1 MADLQLRASHRRT
14 THCRKHASARF
25 RPLVAADHR
34 PDRCFCTSAAINY
47 DRTTTPASDG
57 SIDSYYD
64 PATGQFISSDPLV
77 NITGQPYAYVG
88 DDPVNNV
95 DPSGLFCWGLC
106 SISNAWNDTGGK
118 VVHYVAKH
126 KAAIAE
132 IAVGTAVAAGV
143 VAATV
148 ATGGLADAVAI
159 GAAGAA
165 SEVAEATAGGA
176 AVGLFGLTFPLDA
189 TLALAP
195 VGLVGIGGLG
205 LIGYRIYSL
214 FPSGSHGGPPAC
226 R

>member
-1 MADLQLRASHRRT
+1 LVDL
-14 THCRKHASARF
+14 
-25 RPLVAADHR
+25 
-34 PDRCFCTSAAINY
+34 
-47 DRTTTPASDG
+47 
-57 SIDSYYD
+57 
-64 PATGQFISSDPLV
+64 
-77 NITGQPYAYVG
+77 TGQPYGYVA

-106 SISNAWNDTGGK
+106 SVSNAWNDTGGK

-132 IAVGTAVAAGV
+132 IAIGTVAVVGV

-176 AVGLFGLTFPLDA
+176 AVGLFGLTFPLDV
-189 TLALAP
+189 TLAFAP
-195 VGLVGIGGLG
+195 VGVVGIGGLG
-205 LIGYRIYSL
+205 LVGYGIYSL
-214 FPSGSHGGPPAC
+214 FGSGSHTGSPAC
-226 R
+226 